1 MDDLISRQKAIDAL
15 MDAMNDVGVLDAEDI
30 NTVFQMLPS
39 TQLERIKGH
48 WIYHPEWA
56 NDGECGYECSV
67 CHMGSDVDYNFCMR
81 CGADMRGV
89 AE

>member
-15 MDAMNDVGVLDAEDI
+15 MDALNDVGVLDAEDI
-30 NTVFQMLPS
+30 NTVFQMLPPE
-39 TQLERIKGH
+39 QPERIRGR

-67 CHMGSDVDYNFCMR
+67 CHMGSDIDYNFCMR